1 MYTAHGYIRDY
12 DPVADTATVELVGIG
27 IIDTWIKGMRV
38 HLSVTRG
45 ALAAGIPCTVE
56 MPDPHRICEATI
68 VNVYDQVTAYAQG
81 ASAQKVKTQRIQI
94 ALDAAGNGTINVTYP
109 TPAFAA
115 APNLAVTCDGRVT
128 PGLISAGVAGFSASV
143 AVPSNPNGSVVCT
156 YQAIGT

>member
-68 VNVYDQVTAYAQG
+68 VNVYDQITAYAQG
-81 ASAQKVKTQRIQI
+81 TAAQKLANARFQI
-94 ALDAAGNGTINVTYP
+94 ALDASGNGSLAVTYSS
-109 TPAFAA
+109 AFTT
-115 APNLAVTCDGRVT
+115 APNLAVSCDGRIT
-128 PGLISAGVAGFSASV
+128 PGIITPTATGFTASV
-143 AVPSNPNGSVVCT
+143 AVPSNPHGSVVCT
-156 YQAIGT
+156 YQAVGS

>member
-1 MYTAHGYIRDY
+1 
-12 DPVADTATVELVGIG
+12 
-27 IIDTWIKGMRV
+27 MRV

-81 ASAQKVKTQRIQI
+81 ASVQKVKTARVTIP
-94 ALDAAGNGTINVTYP
+94 LDASGNGTISVTYP
-109 TPAFAA
+109 APAFAA

-128 PGLISAGVAGFSASV
+128 PGIIANGSASFSASV

-156 YQAIGT
+156 YQAVGT